1 MYMRTSA
8 VMEAFWSTLEMQQLF
23 ALIVMPVACIVCF
36 AAALSTCLLSLTTV

>member
-23 ALIVMPVACIVCF
+23 AFDVI
-36 AAALSTCLLSLTTV
+36 CLL